1 MAKFKF
7 IYWLLEFLQSQSDFI
22 FDWDEGNMVKSKE
35 KHGVTIQMVES
46 CFLDNNLLALG
57 EQYHPSVDEERYGM
71 VGKANTNE
79 VIFICFTIREG
90 KIRPISARFANK
102 KERGIYEEIC

>member
-1 MAKFKF
+1 MAKFRV
-7 IYWLLEFLQSQSDFI
+7 IYWLVEFLQSQIDFI
-22 FDWDEGNMVKSKE
+22 FDWDEGNMVKSQE
-35 KHGVTIQMVES
+35 KHGVTIQ
-46 CFLDNNLLALG
+46 
-57 EQYHPSVDEERYGM
+57 M

-102 KERGIYEEIC
+102 KERSIYEEIC